1 MPLCIVIHFCLSCL
15 LGTVLSVL
23 YLMMNLVS
31 SSIEQS
37 GSKRRRKDCDSN
49 FEADSGSGG
58 STHCPVK
65 KHECRLY
72 ELYLSKW

>member
-1 MPLCIVIHFCLSCL
+1 
-15 LGTVLSVL
+15 
-23 YLMMNLVS
+23 MNLVS

-37 GSKRRRKDCDSN
+37 GSKRRRKDDCDSN

-58 STHCPVK
+58 SARCPVK